1 MNRYK
6 KRVNA
11 RLQENPNA
19 RELTDTE
26 LKKVQGI
33 YLRMMDEICACCR
46 EYHINIGLACGSA
59 LGAVRHRGFIP
70 WDDDMDLCIT
80 RDGMEKLK
88 QVFDG
93 CLGGKYEMHAPNYLP
108 GNRLRLGQIED
119 RSVTIVD
126 YTGRIHG
133 LTVDLFVL
141 ENIPDNRLLFY
152 ARGIRSLFYTA
163 VSGLVIDYE
172 FAKDDRE
179 RHPDRQEE
187 RLSAEQ
193 KLRRLAGKCLSF
205 RPAEAWLNRL
215 DKVNRYP
222 SGRTERVGIPTG
234 MNHYFGEVYA
244 RKDMIPKRMAL
255 FEGHEFPI
263 PEGCEAYLEKL
274 YGDYMT
280 IPEKKKREHH
290 YIRSISFAGQND
302 EPAGTPAQKEKK

>member
-11 RLQENPNA
+11 RLQEDPGV
-19 RELTDTE
+19 RELTDAE
-26 LKKVQGI
+26 LKKIHEI
-33 YLRMMDEICACCR
+33 YLRMMEEICACCR
-46 EYHINIGLACGSA
+46 EHDINIGLACGSA
-59 LGAVRHRGFIP
+59 LGAVRHQGFIP

-88 QVFDG
+88 QVFDN
-93 CLGGKYEMHAPNYLP
+93 CFGGRYTLHAPNHLP
-108 GNRLRLGQIED
+108 GNRLRLGQIENPA
-119 RSVTIVD
+119 VTMED
-126 YTGRIHG
+126 YTGRVHG

-141 ENIPDNRLLFY
+141 ENIPDRRLLFY

-172 FAKDDRE
+172 FARADRQ
-179 RHPDRQEE
+179 RHPDRQKE

-193 KLRRLAGKCLSF
+193 KIRRFAGRCLSF
-205 RPAEAWLNRL
+205 RSAEAWLNRL

-234 MNHYFGEVYA
+234 TNHYFGEIYA
-244 RKDMIPKRMAL
+244 RKDMIPKRMIL
-255 FEGHEFPI
+255 FEGHEFPV
-263 PEGCEAYLEKL
+263 PDGCEAYLEKL

-280 IPEKKKREHH
+280 VPEEKDREHH
-290 YIRSISFAGQND
+290 FVRSITFADG
-302 EPAGTPAQKEKK
+302 EP